1 MKAIIKNIFLVV
13 ISVLAA
19 CKPRPPKPPN
29 PIVEVI
35 PEYNKGVSAGLINTN
50 LLLEASGMGASLN
63 FPNYLWVNNDSGDQ
77 PKVYLIDTNAQY
89 VGFANVNEANNV
101 DWEDMAVTKNEA
113 GKGVIYLAD
122 TGDNSFLFN
131 TYAIYKM
138 DEPTV
143 LPNTNGNVTINKIQ
157 KFEFVYPDG
166 KKDTEA
172 MIVDHKTKEIY
183 VITKR
188 DAKARVYKIPQ
199 ETNKINTAIFIT
211 ELPFGGAN
219 TFADVPGGATAADIS
234 QDNKEI
240 IIKNYFQIFY
250 WYVKKD
256 ESIETALKRN
266 YDKIL
271 PYQPLL
277 QDEAMA
283 FDTNQKGFYIM
294 GETTN
299 NFERTTLMYHSKK

>member
-1 MKAIIKNIFLVV
+1 MKAFIKYLFILSLGVWA
-13 ISVLAA
+13 S
-19 CKPRPPKPPN
+19 CKPKHPPKPP
-29 PIVEVI
+29 PIVI

-50 LLLEASGMGASLN
+50 LLMEASGMGASIN

-77 PKVYLIDTNAQY
+77 ARVYLIDNKAQY
-89 VGFANVNEANNV
+89 VGFANINGANNV
-101 DWEDMAVTKNEA
+101 DWEDMAISKNEA
-113 GKGVIYLAD
+113 GKGIIYLAD

-138 DEPTV
+138 DEPTI
-143 LPNTNGNVTINKIQ
+143 LPNTNGDVQINNVQ

-172 MIVDHKTKEIY
+172 LIVDHKTKEIY

-234 QDNKEI
+234 QDNQEI

-250 WYVKKD
+250 WYLKKD

-277 QDEAMA
+277 QDEAMT

-294 GETTN
+294 GETIN
-299 NFERTTLMYHSKK
+299 NIERTTLMYHSKK